1 VSPSADVRAHRAT
14 FLGIAGSAV
23 LLIGLV
29 LSLQQPGGGGGDPHD
44 SGVRAAAT
52 TSLPKI
58 RHVFVINIENKGFQT
73 TWGAGSAA
81 PYLATTLRAKG
92 VLLTQYYGTA
102 HHSLGNYLAQISGQG
117 PSYATQHDCP
127 VYTRFKETRAMVAPG
142 QVYGNGCV
150 YPKKVRT
157 LPDQLVRAG
166 YGWRGYMQDMARPC
180 QHVRLGQRERW
191 ATATKQQQYA
201 TRHNPFVY
209 FRSIT
214 SRPSYC
220 RHHVKPLSALGSDL
234 KKRSQTRSL
243 TYVTPD
249 LCHDAHNA
257 QCANGGPGG
266 LRAANQ
272 WFQTWVPKI
281 LHSPAFRAN
290 GLLVIT
296 ADESEGVLEDSRAC
310 CGEGPGPNAGQPGI
324 DGPGGG
330 RVGALVIS
338 PYVRPGTSTSTPY
351 NHYSLLG
358 SIEDLFGLKHLGYA
372 KTVTQTFGYDVY
384 NAD

>member
-1 VSPSADVRAHRAT
+1 MLV
-14 FLGIAGSAV
+14 
-23 LLIGLV
+23 IGLV
-29 LSLQQPGGGGGDPHD
+29 LGLQQQDGDRVRD
-44 SGVRAAAT
+44 DRGVQAAAT
-52 TSLPKI
+52 AALPDV
-58 RHVFVINIENKGFQT
+58 RHVFLVNIENKGFQA
-73 TWGAGSAA
+73 TWGTGSAA
-81 PYLATTLRAKG
+81 PYLAKTLRAKG

-117 PSYATQHDCP
+117 PNYATQRDCP
-127 VYTRFKETRAMVAPG
+127 VYTRFKETGPVESPD

-150 YPKKVRT
+150 YPRKVHT
-157 LPDQLVRAG
+157 LPEQLVAAG

-180 QHVRLGQRERW
+180 QHSALGHRERW
-191 ATATKQQQYA
+191 ASATKRQQYA
-201 TRHNPFVY
+201 TRHNPFMY

-220 RHHVKPLSALGSDL
+220 RHHVKPLSALDADL
-234 KKRSQTRSL
+234 KRKSRTRSL
-243 TYVTPD
+243 SYITPD

-257 QCANGGPGG
+257 QCADGGPGG
-266 LRAANQ
+266 LRAANH
-272 WFQTWVPKI
+272 WFRTWVPKI

-296 ADESEGVLEDSRAC
+296 ADESEGIQEDSRAC
-310 CGEGPGPNAGQPGI
+310 CGEGIGPNAGQPGL

-338 PYVRPGTSTSTPY
+338 PFVQPATSTSTPY

-358 SIEDLFGLKHLGYA
+358 SIEDLFGLNHLGYA
-372 KTVTQTFGYDVY
+372 KTVTHTFGADVY
-384 NAD
+384 NAG